1 MPATPITRNRIIAVL
16 RDIGPMTCNELAA
29 ELHMHPETV
38 RSSINSKRGRGE
50 KMFYICGYD
59 YRPPFNGVPAIFA
72 LGNKPD
78 VKRMDYKTKRHK
90 SYERTRMRR
99 ALLRAG
105 ATDNPFSSLI
115 RQVTK

>member
-1 MPATPITRNRIIAVL
+1 MPAKPITRNRIIQTL
-16 RDIGPMTCNELAA
+16 RDIGPMTCGEIAKELD
-29 ELHMHPETV
+29 MHIETV

-50 KMFYICGYD
+50 KMFYVCGYD

-78 VKRMDYKTKRHK
+78 VKRMDYQTKRHK
-90 SYERTRMRR
+90 SYERTKM
-99 ALLRAG
+99 LRAILRTG
-105 ATDNPFSSLI
+105 EMGNPFSILI